1 MNYFCD
7 VNIQAKKDQKTRAFI
22 VLPDS
27 KGDIPNFTKEILIE
41 NNQYKIFV
49 AEKKAKLVNVVYKV
63 YSTEE
68 QVYANTQEDVF
79 IDLIDKG
86 AATYISGSD
95 FNVDV
100 RSKVSKK
107 GKKSNFGLKLA
118 LIVGLPVFIFAGLY
132 IGFEYGFQTAE
143 DRNKIIEEPS
153 VAEKNID
160 GMMIPV
166 QQDESSKTDVQQ
178 ITVSIDRSYSA
189 VPQEDIQL
197 KGDVIEGY
205 AEITLPEF
213 DREDFFS
220 HVPGYTF
227 GFSTL
232 PDSDKIEFYGGK
244 KYKFAEDTK
253 LYRVLVKYGGGSGTK
268 EDPYLI
274 NYYDQLELMA
284 EEKARGYFKQTCDII
299 FPDWATHNPIDTV
312 NELKESPDKEHFE
325 YDGGGY
331 LIENLDNPLFGKVSG
346 AVITNVNIKNSSI
359 RSSEYKYYGFIA
371 CEVYNYQYPDK
382 INKKNFE
389 TGETI
394 IKHCTVSNSGI
405 HIEYPQ
411 SEGSNSKAV
420 VTAHEI
426 IPPDKIEY
434 DDKGNPVTTSEA
446 EAPRVT
452 QKADYAIGS
461 ITGIGG
467 QIEDCYVYNVGL
479 SCDIEKFY
487 LYAGGISGKPANVV
501 NSSVNTFSATGKL
514 FYAAGISGSAGGSRK
529 YNALGEK
536 LPDYYGGNI
545 QGCCVLNAS
554 IRSEFSAGGITGE
567 ATTNAANS
575 IISNCYTY
583 NVNLNAG
590 TKDNGVIKKSG
601 FNGGVIGT
609 DGQESNGHTV
619 INTVSP
625 ADYNYNGYSIKS
637 THDASIRLAPS
648 YAYYQ
653 NTILTVLNMNSV
665 DPKNPNEIFT
675 GVFVIDDKLSD
686 DNGELAYPETIS
698 DLFEKT
704 SKDE

>member
-1 MNYFCD
+1 MNYFCE
-7 VNIQAKKDQKTRAFI
+7 VNIQAKKDQKTRTFI
-22 VLPDS
+22 VLPAS
-27 KGDIPNFTKEILIE
+27 KGDIPNLTKEILIE

-49 AEKKAKLVNVVYKV
+49 SEKKAKLVNVVYKV

-107 GKKSNFGLKLA
+107 GKKSSFGLKLT

-132 IGFEYGFQTAE
+132 IGFKYGFQTAE
-143 DRNKIIEEPS
+143 ESNKIIEEPS
-153 VAEKNID
+153 ADENID

-166 QQDESSKTDVQQ
+166 QQEESSKTDVQQ

-189 VPQEDIQL
+189 VPKEDIQL

-227 GFSTL
+227 GFSTV

-253 LYRVLVKYGGGSGTK
+253 LYRVLVKYGGGRGTK

-284 EEKARGYFKQTCDII
+284 EEKARGYFKQTCDIT

-312 NELKESPDKEHFE
+312 NKLKESPDKEHFE

-382 INKKNFE
+382 VNKKNFE

-405 HIEYPQ
+405 HVEYPE
-411 SEGSNSKAV
+411 SEVSNSKVV
-420 VTAHEI
+420 VTAHEVV
-426 IPPDKIEY
+426 PPDKIEY

-446 EAPRVT
+446 EAPRIT

-461 ITGIGG
+461 ITGLGG

-479 SCDIEKFY
+479 SCDIEKYY
-487 LYAGGISGKPANVV
+487 LYAGGISGKPANVI
-501 NSSVNTFSATGKL
+501 NSAVNTFSAAGNL
-514 FYAAGISGSAGGSRK
+514 FYAGGISGSAGGARK
-529 YNALGEK
+529 YNALGEE

-545 QGCCVLNAS
+545 QGCCVLNAG
-554 IRSEFSAGGITGE
+554 IRSEYSAGGIAGE
-567 ATTNAANS
+567 ATTNAADS
-575 IISNCYTY
+575 IISNCYTH
-583 NVNLNAG
+583 NLTFSAG
-590 TKDNGVIKKSG
+590 TKENNVIKKTG
-601 FNGGVIGT
+601 FNGGIIGT

-625 ADYNYNGYSIKS
+625 ADYKCIENALKS
-637 THDASIRLAPS
+637 KHDESIRIAPP
-648 YAYYQ
+648 YAFYQ
-653 NTILTVLNMNSV
+653 STILTVLNANSV
-665 DPKNPNEIFT
+665 VPKKPNEIFT
-675 GVFVIDDKLSD
+675 GNFVIDGNMSD
-686 DNGELAYPETIS
+686 DSGNLAYPETIS
-698 DLFEKT
+698 DLLGKT
-704 SKDE
+704 AKDE